1 MDLEHSQDLLKRLK
15 ASVFP
20 IWFYFAVT
28 AGKHFSKP
36 GTEKLLPFGAG
47 NQLVV
52 RILFSWAP
60 KSLRTV
66 TTTMKLKDTCS
77 LKGNLTHLDSLLK
90 SRDITLLTKVHV
102 VKAMGFQ

>member
-52 RILFSWAP
+52 YENFIFLGSKITADRDYNHEIKRHLLLER
-60 KSLRTV
+60 KS
-66 TTTMKLKDTCS
+66 DTP
-77 LKGNLTHLDSLLK
+77 
-90 SRDITLLTKVHV
+90 R
-102 VKAMGFQ
+102 